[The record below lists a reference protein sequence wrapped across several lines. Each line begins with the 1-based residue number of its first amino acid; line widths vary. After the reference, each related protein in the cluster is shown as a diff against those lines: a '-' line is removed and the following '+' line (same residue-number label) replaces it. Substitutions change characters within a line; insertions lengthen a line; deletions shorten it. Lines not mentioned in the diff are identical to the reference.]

1 MEPQHKIEQLGESYT
16 NKIME
21 VAYHNFPL
29 VHPKET
35 VNKVITALLVEYASQ
50 FQEDNKQILLD
61 FIKWSNAVD
70 EYGNKLDK
78 VDIDNF
84 LNKQD

>member
-1 MEPQHKIEQLGESYT
+1 MKTQEEIDELYHKLYDISLDGEDTLHYYSFVEGYT
-16 NKIME
+16 QCQND
-21 VAYHNFPL
+21 
-29 VHPKET
+29 T
-35 VNKVITALLVEYASQ
+35 
-50 FQEDNKQILLD
+50 KQILLD

-70 EYGNKLDK
+70 EYGNKLDN